1 MSSKSKSPL
10 YLLLNRRSISEEGT
24 ICLLMSYAI
33 CFLVAGEIGLS
44 SSSLIFYVISTIR
57 LIYNHKS
64 LLSLRISLWKMI
76 VSLPNN

>member
-1 MSSKSKSPL
+1 
-10 YLLLNRRSISEEGT
+10 
-24 ICLLMSYAI
+24 MSYAI

-76 VSLPNN
+76 V